1 MQFDTASQNKIITK
15 YMAKK
20 VMLVFG
26 TRPEAIKMCPLVKE
40 FQKYTDEFETIVCVT
55 GQHREMLDQ
64 VLTIFDV
71 KPDYDLNIMKQG
83 QDLYDVTAR
92 VLTGMRDVF
101 KECKPDVVLVHGDT
115 TTSTAAALAAFY
127 QQIPVGHVE
136 AGLRT
141 RNIYSP
147 WPEEM
152 NRQITGRIAT
162 YDFAPTP
169 LSEKNLLDEKAH
181 GQIFVTGNTV
191 IDALHMVV
199 DKLKNDPKLAAEQE
213 DVLRAAGY
221 DVTRLQPS
229 DVNHQTSRKL
239 VLITGH
245 RRENF
250 GEGFI
255 SMVTAMKD
263 LSEKYPDVDFVYPM
277 HLNPNVRKPI
287 HEVFGEDLT
296 RPNFFF
302 IEPLQYLEFVYL
314 MEKSTVVLTD
324 SGGIQEEAPGLGKPV
339 LVMRDTTERP
349 EALKSGTVHL
359 VGTNHDLIVNEVST
373 LLDDAVAY
381 EKMSKAVNPYGDGK
395 ACNRIVRALNGES
408 VDRYEVK

>member
-1 MQFDTASQNKIITK
+1 
-15 YMAKK
+15 
-20 VMLVFG
+20 MLVFG

-40 FQKYTDEFETIVCVT
+40 FQKYPDDFKTVVCVT

-64 VLTIFDV
+64 VLSIFDV
-71 KPDYDLNIMKQG
+71 TPDYDLNIMKQG
-83 QDLYDVTAR
+83 QDLTDVTAR

-101 KECKPDVVLVHGDT
+101 AKCKPDVVLVHGDT
-115 TTSTAAALAAFY
+115 TTSTASAMAAFY

-141 RNIYSP
+141 HNIYSP

-162 YDFAPTP
+162 YNFSPTP
-169 LSEKNLLDEKAH
+169 LSKENLVQESAM
-181 GQIFVTGNTV
+181 GQIYVTGNTV

-199 DKLKNDPKLAAEQE
+199 GRLKEDASLSTQQE
-213 DVLRAAGY
+213 KVLYDAGY
-221 DVTRLQPS
+221 DVCRLS
-229 DVNHQTSRKL
+229 GTNRRL

-250 GEGFI
+250 GTGFI
-255 SMVTAMKD
+255 NMCTAIRD
-263 LSEKYPDVDFVYPM
+263 LTRKYPSVDFVYPM

-287 HEVFGEDLT
+287 HEVFGGDLS
-296 RPNFFF
+296 NLGNMFF

-314 MEKSTVVLTD
+314 MEKSTIVLTD

-349 EALKSGTVHL
+349 EALESGTVRL
-359 VGTNHDLIVNEVST
+359 VGTDYDKIVSEVSA
-373 LLDDAVAY
+373 LLDDASVY
-381 EKMSKAVNPYGDGK
+381 ESMSKAVNPYGDGK
-395 ACNRIVRALNGES
+395 ACERIVDYVANALCI
-408 VDRYEVK
+408 